1 MNKNKLLPFLTYVS
15 TLIILLTDTVFAS
28 SSPFTN
34 DRSVNSDTKVGVI
47 IMSALERGSSKA
59 SKGCA
64 AALSKKLETDYSY
77 VYVDGKVS
85 SVLLELSAKKATICA
100 AGIGSLSSDIERAL
114 IGSNS
119 VNEAISALAN
129 VFDEKLGSSNRSFS
143 EVMEA
148 NYSLIVNQ
156 PGSVQIPY
164 FERTGHMSIS
174 HMAGGNASGS
184 GGGSDPASMKGSM
197 SIGTADAKVTGI
209 DGYEFSKSNGLSI
222 SYTTKGMIY
231 EANVVGIKSDLRSKY
246 DYSTGWKAYKQGIT
260 ILDLD
265 QGIVGGRQLSFSNKS
280 NRSFEVSK

>member
-1 MNKNKLLPFLTYVS
+1 MNKIKLLSFFTYMS
-15 TLIILLTDTVFAS
+15 TLTILLTDTVFA

-47 IMSALERGSSKA
+47 ILSALERGNSKA

-64 AALSKKLETDYSY
+64 AALSQKLETDQSY
-77 VYVDGKVS
+77 VYVDGRVS
-85 SVLLELSAKKATICA
+85 DALLEQLAKKATICA
-100 AGIGSLSSDIERAL
+100 AGVGSLSVEIERAL

-119 VNEAISALAN
+119 VNEAISSLTN
-129 VFDEKLGSSNRSFS
+129 VFDEKLGKLNRSFS

-148 NYSLIVNQ
+148 NYGLLVNQ

-164 FERTGHMSIS
+164 FEITENRSFS
-174 HMAGGNASGS
+174 HMANSSASSS
-184 GGGSDPASMKGSM
+184 GGSQPNTLQGVT
-197 SIGTADAKVTGI
+197 SIGTVEAAKVTGV
-209 DGYEFSKSNGLSI
+209 DGYNFSKSNGLSI
-222 SYTTKGMIY
+222 AYITRGMIY
-231 EANVVGIKSDLRSKY
+231 EANVVGIKADLRSKY
-246 DYSTGWKAYKQGIT
+246 DYSTGWKAYKKGIT